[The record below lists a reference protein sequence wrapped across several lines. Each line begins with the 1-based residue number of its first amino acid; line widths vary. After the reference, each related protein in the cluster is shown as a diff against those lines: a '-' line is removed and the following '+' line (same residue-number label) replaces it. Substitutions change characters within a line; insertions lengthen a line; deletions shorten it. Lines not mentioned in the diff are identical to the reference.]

1 MFPYCVTE
9 VYGEDGEIKLAVD
22 FDLLKQELSDSIVE
36 GPQERYHLN
45 WPGKREALLTA
56 NAPITKTLRPCRDES
71 INFDSTENLFIE
83 GDNLDALKLLQE
95 SYLGKIDLIFID
107 PPYNTGSDFIYKD
120 NFSVEKSKFLES
132 DGQVDDLNNRLMS
145 NTNADGRFHSS
156 WLSMMFSRLKLA
168 KNLLSENGAI
178 FVAIDDG
185 EVANVRKLLDEI
197 FGRDNLIA
205 NFVWQSK
212 DTPGN
217 DSTGVAQ
224 THNHV
229 IAFSKSN
236 SFKPNLLERSDKQIA
251 NYKNPDDDPR
261 GVWLAT
267 PLTRSEFR
275 ERDFYPLVS
284 PDGREVY
291 PPDGTCWRRPKDVI
305 EKLINENRLWW
316 GVKGNANFPM
326 EKKVL
331 IRNKGWCC

>member
-1 MFPYCVTE
+1 M
-9 VYGEDGEIKLAVD
+9 
-22 FDLLKQELSDSIVE
+22 
-36 GPQERYHLN
+36 
-45 WPGKREALLTA
+45 
-56 NAPITKTLRPCRDES
+56 
-71 INFDSTENLFIE
+71 
-83 GDNLDALKLLQE
+83 
-95 SYLGKIDLIFID
+95 
-107 PPYNTGSDFIYKD
+107 
-120 NFSVEKSKFLES
+120 
-132 DGQVDDLNNRLMS
+132 
-145 NTNADGRFHSS
+145 
-156 WLSMMFSRLKLA
+156 
-168 KNLLSENGAI
+168 SENGAI

-291 PPDGTCWRRPKDVI
+291 PLMALVGAGQKMLL
-305 EKLINENRLWW
+305 KS
-316 GVKGNANFPM
+316 
-326 EKKVL
+326 
-331 IRNKGWCC
+331 

>member
-1 MFPYCVTE
+1 MKIQSLFPYCVTE

-168 KNLLSENGAI
+168 KKFI
-178 FVAIDDG
+178 V
-185 EVANVRKLLDEI
+185 
-197 FGRDNLIA
+197 
-205 NFVWQSK
+205 
-212 DTPGN
+212 
-217 DSTGVAQ
+217 
-224 THNHV
+224 
-229 IAFSKSN
+229 
-236 SFKPNLLERSDKQIA
+236 
-251 NYKNPDDDPR
+251 
-261 GVWLAT
+261 
-267 PLTRSEFR
+267 
-275 ERDFYPLVS
+275 
-284 PDGREVY
+284 
-291 PPDGTCWRRPKDVI
+291 
-305 EKLINENRLWW
+305 
-316 GVKGNANFPM
+316 
-326 EKKVL
+326 
-331 IRNKGWCC
+331 